1 MAFVSTYC
9 CDDLQHVVYQPRL
22 QPVPPYPTPRFVQVE
37 LTISLRVDRS
47 RHYCLNDQIIDLED
61 EGPFSSGETL
71 RFNLD
76 VLRDHHRAYQ
86 VLGPVL
92 RGLLVTGNVFLTL
105 DPIIDDIIR
114 HGLKIENW
122 ASNRGREVLI
132 LRAELWGTVVEHIEY
147 QEGVVLLERASG
159 ESASESGMVPAKESS
174 VKRMLTRVRVEAGEC
189 DQKAGQNIEKRLVNV
204 EDCVI
209 CLEEFKV
216 GSVALQMPCFHGDC
230 IERCLRQ
237 SHYCPVCRIE
247 MPTE

>member
-22 QPVPPYPTPRFVQVE
+22 EPF
-37 LTISLRVDRS
+37 
-47 RHYCLNDQIIDLED
+47 IDLED
-61 EGPFSSGETL
+61 EGPFSSEEFL
-71 RFNLD
+71 RFDLD

-86 VLGPVL
+86 VLAPVL
-92 RGLLVTGNVFLTL
+92 GRLLVASNVFLTF

-132 LRAELWGTVVEHIEY
+132 LCAELWGTVVEHIEY
-147 QEGVVLLERASG
+147 QEEAVLLGRALE

-174 VKRMLTRVRVEAGEC
+174 VKRMLKRVRVEAGEC
-189 DQKAGQNIEKRLVNV
+189 DQKAGQNIKKRLVKV

-216 GSVALQMPCFHGDC
+216 GSVALQMPCSHTFHGDC
-230 IERCLRQ
+230 IEKWLKQ
-237 SHYCPVCRIE
+237 SHYCPVCRFE